1 MEPRKSSAEA
11 RRLASPE
18 YEQAEQLSQGLKT
31 SEDAADVPIDDAVRT
46 YLREIGRV
54 PLLSEQQERA
64 LGDDLHRGNMEIM
77 RALRSLHARIRD
89 VLLQRDPTPV
99 DEAAAAWAPLLGC
112 GAATVAASLRRLLTL
127 RATDAPELA
136 RAGRLAGRHLPG
148 AVLRSG
154 RGLRQLCAGSVH
166 AARRGRLRG
175 VVASRRP
182 AQVDAVCTAA
192 PRGRRRGSPGARA
205 RGAGDDDR
213 RAAAP
218 GDLGSDGVAAAACSS
233 QRRRV
238 RGDPQRGD
246 DGGRSSRL

>member
-54 PLLSEQQERA
+54 PLLSEEQERA

-136 RAGRLAGRHLPG
+136 RAGRLVDVSIQERDNWRGGMESLMR
-148 AVLRSG
+148 AVADHDPRVLD
-154 RGLRQLCAGSVH
+154 GLGTM
-166 AARRGRLRG
+166 AAL
-175 VVASRRP
+175 
-182 AQVDAVCTAA
+182 
-192 PRGRRRGSPGARA
+192 
-205 RGAGDDDR
+205 
-213 RAAAP
+213 
-218 GDLGSDGVAAAACSS
+218 
-233 QRRRV
+233 
-238 RGDPQRGD
+238 
-246 DGGRSSRL
+246 